1 MTERF
6 ARIPIRAA
14 GISLGAV
21 PLRVLIA
28 ISGHADGE
36 GRAYPGMG
44 MIAGAA
50 DIRREDVPRAIAS
63 LERVGLLRRERA
75 SGGRTTT
82 VYVILFDGDGV
93 SAAERTESVR
103 TTADRVSAIQQTPVS
118 APQHTERPQG
128 SVRGVRN
135 TADQTNKNIPRNI
148 SSSRKRSDTHVS
160 QATAN
165 DDFETFWRIF
175 PSRGGQ
181 SNPKKPAREKFDAL
195 VKDGAESGR
204 LILAAGNYRAAM
216 LKSGKFGS
224 EFVMQAT
231 TFLGRD
237 RRWEQFADL
246 EDEPDLPLAAG
257 MI

>member
-28 ISGHADGE
+28 ISGHADAE

-50 DIRREDVPRAIAS
+50 GIRREDVPRAIAS
-63 LERVGLLRRERA
+63 LERAGLLRRERA
-75 SGGRTTT
+75 PGGRMTTT
-82 VYVILFDGDGV
+82 VYIILFDGDGV

-103 TTADRVSAIQQTPVS
+103 TTADRVSA
-118 APQHTERPQG
+118 PQHTGCPQG
-128 SVRGVRN
+128 SVRGVRT
-135 TADQTNKNIPRNI
+135 TADQTNKNIPMNRHT
-148 SSSRKRSDTHVS
+148 SRRRADMHAS
-160 QATAN
+160 QSTAN

-175 PSRGGQ
+175 PSRGGH
-181 SNPKKPAREKFDAL
+181 SNPKKPAREKFDTL
-195 VKDGAESGR
+195 VKDGVEPGR
-204 LILAAGNYRAAM
+204 LILAAGNYRATM

-224 EFVMQAT
+224 EFVMQAK

>member
-21 PLRVLIA
+21 PFRVLIA
-28 ISGHADGE
+28 ISGHADAE

-50 DIRREDVPRAIAS
+50 GIRREDVPRAIAS

-75 SGGRTTT
+75 PGGRTTT
-82 VYVILFDGDGV
+82 MYVILLDGGV

-103 TTADRVSAIQQTPVS
+103 TTADRMSAIQQTPVS

-135 TADQTNKNIPRNI
+135 TADQTEYNKPKNI

-165 DDFETFWRIF
+165 DDFETFWRTF

-195 VKDGAESGR
+195 VKDGAEPGR
-204 LILAAGNYRAAM
+204 LILAAANYRAAM